1 MKKVYLLL
9 AVFFSCLSFAVGQKS
24 ITGNVKDANGEALI
38 GVNVF
43 IKGMESRG
51 TLTDIDGNYVISARE
66 GETLVYSYIGF
77 GAQEFVVGS
86 TNNIDVTLAPDAE
99 LIDEV
104 VVIGYGQ
111 VRKSDLTGSVSSVSG
126 DELRT
131 TLTTNLDQALQGRVA
146 GVQVTQNSGA
156 PGGAASIRIRGAN
169 SLALSNEPLYVID
182 GIQFQGDGGSTAGFD
197 WAGGANGQNRVNP
210 LSTINPADIVS
221 IDVLK
226 DASATAIYGSRGANG
241 VIIITTKRGKAGRS
255 KISYNSYYGL
265 QELQR
270 KLDMMPLNQFAEY
283 QAQIANDLERQINQR
298 YADASLL
305 GAGTDWQ
312 DEIFRKAGS
321 MSHQLS
327 VSGGNDKTTYA
338 VTGGYYKQD
347 GIVIGSN
354 FDRISTRINVD
365 NTVTDWLKFGGN
377 FAFTKTNET
386 ITLNDGG
393 DGVIMQSLM
402 MNPDVSVRDIDG
414 NYAGPNSN
422 ELSAGYNPVAAAL
435 ERNNTLARQRLLS
448 NVYGNFNIF
457 KGLEFRSEF
466 GFDNNHSLNH
476 AFQPT
481 YKWGAIENREN
492 RLRQREE
499 NSFFWINKNYF
510 TYNTKIAGDHSVNV
524 LLGHEAQKS
533 NYSGTDLTVRN
544 LPSNDIQ
551 ILSQGTPVGNPGAW
565 KGAQSLLSY
574 YTRVNYGFRDKFLAT
589 FTYRADASSKFG
601 PGNKWGYFPSGA
613 IAYRLSEEAFLK
625 DNDMIDNLKI
635 RLGYG
640 VSGNQSIENGAFGAL
655 MRSVQTPF
663 GLGFRPSRI
672 ANPNLGWE
680 STAQLNAGVDVAL
693 FNNRIDFTVDV
704 YNKQT
709 SDMLLTPSVPSY
721 LGGAGYNN
729 IEPPI
734 INVGR
739 LENKGFDLSINSRN
753 IIKDKFTW
761 TTGLTFSRN
770 RNKVLELDD
779 DARIYWQN
787 LYWYSEFQTATTTRV
802 GQPIGMFWGFV
813 TDGLFANEAEIRSHA
828 VQVSDGVLTSEHPN
842 GQNLV
847 DKRTGVWIGDI
858 RFKDLNGDGVINQDD
873 QTYIGNPNPDFT
885 FGVNNSLSYGPFEA
899 TIYLNGSVGG
909 DILNYSRVI
918 TEGMTNVFSNQAA
931 SVFNRAQ
938 YKYLDPNGSPSDPAN
953 VVLANP
959 GTDIPRPTT
968 NDVNRNTRMSDR
980 FIEDG
985 TYLRLQNL
993 QMGYTL
999 PQSLTRKARV
1009 ERLKVYFNAQNL
1021 FLLTN
1026 YKGYDPEI
1034 GAFNQSA
1041 RLQNADMGRY
1051 PTPRMYTIG
1060 FDVDF

>member
-1 MKKVYLLL
+1 MKKVYLVL
-9 AVFFSCLSFAVGQKS
+9 AVFFSCLSIAVGQKA
-24 ITGNVKDANGEALI
+24 ITGIVKDATGEALI

-43 IKGMESRG
+43 IKGAESRG
-51 TLTDIDGNYVISARE
+51 TLTDIDGNYSISARE
-66 GETLVYSYIGF
+66 SETLVFSYIGF
-77 GAQEFVVGS
+77 KLQEFPVGTS
-86 TNNIDVTLAPDAE
+86 TLINVTLDADAE
-99 LIDEV
+99 VIDEV

-111 VRKSDLTGSVSSVSG
+111 VRKSDLTGAVSSVSG
-126 DELRT
+126 EELRT
-131 TLTTNLDQALQGRVA
+131 SLTTNIDQALQGRVA

-156 PGGAASIRIRGAN
+156 PGGAASIRIRGSN
-169 SLALSNEPLYVID
+169 SISLSNEPLYVVD

-255 KISYNSYYGL
+255 KISYNSYYGQ

-270 KLDMMPLNQFAEY
+270 KLEMMPLNQFAEY
-283 QAQIANDLERQINQR
+283 QAQISTDLERQINQR

-327 VSGGNDKTTYA
+327 ISGGNDKTTYA
-338 VTGGYYKQD
+338 ITGGYYKQD

-354 FDRISTRINVD
+354 FDRISTRINLD
-365 NTVTDWLKFGGN
+365 NNVTDWLKFGGN

-422 ELSAGYNPVAAAL
+422 EVSAGYNPVAAAL
-435 ERNNTLARQRLLS
+435 ERNNTLGRQRLLS
-448 NVYGNFNIF
+448 NVYGNFNII

-510 TYNTKIAGDHSVNV
+510 TYNTKIGGIHALNV

-533 NYSGTDLTVRN
+533 TYEGTDLTVRN

-551 ILSQGTPVGNPGAW
+551 ILSQGTPVGVPGAW

-574 YTRVNYGFRDKFLAT
+574 FTRVNYTFSDKLLAT

-613 IAYRLSEEAFLK
+613 LAYRLSEEAFMK
-625 DNDMIDNLKI
+625 DNEVIDNLKV

-640 VSGNQSIENGAFGAL
+640 VSGNQSIENGAFGSL
-655 MRSVQTPF
+655 MTSVNTPF

-680 STAQLNAGVDVAL
+680 STAQLNAGLDVAL
-693 FNNRIDFTVDV
+693 FKNRIDFTLDF

-739 LENKGFDLSINSRN
+739 LENKGFDLSVNSRN
-753 IIKDKFTW
+753 ILKDKFTW

-770 RNKVLELDD
+770 RNKILELDD

-813 TDGLFANEAEIRSHA
+813 SDGLFTDEADIRNHA
-828 VQVSDGVLTSEHPN
+828 VQVSDGIITSENPS

-847 DKRTGVWIGDI
+847 DKRTGVWIGDMK
-858 RFKDLNGDGVINQDD
+858 FKDLNNDGVINQND

-885 FGVNNSLSYGPFEA
+885 FGFNNTFTYGPFES
-899 TIYLNGSVGG
+899 TIYFNGSYGG
-909 DILNYSRVI
+909 DILNYSRVVI
-918 TEGMTNVFSNQAA
+918 EGMTNVFSNQAA
-931 SVFNRAQ
+931 TTFNRAQ
-938 YKYLDPNGSPSDPAN
+938 YRYLDPNGSVSDPAN

-959 GTDIPRPTT
+959 GTEIPRPTT

-980 FIEDG
+980 FMEDG
-985 TYLRLQNL
+985 SYIRLQNL
-993 QMGYTL
+993 QFGYTL
-999 PQSLTRKARV
+999 PQNLTRRAKV

-1021 FLLTN
+1021 ALFTK

-1034 GAFNQSA
+1034 GAFNQSS

-1051 PTPRMYTIG
+1051 PTPRMYTVG